1 MIPSN
6 IKIDIFSNPNTWTV
20 MVSEA
25 SGLITNGTIFLILRD
40 FPLENLLGMVS
51 LTIINTPSEKGIEKQ
66 IEVRLNSILLGEGRQ
81 RRGTN

>member
-1 MIPSN
+1 
-6 IKIDIFSNPNTWTV
+6 